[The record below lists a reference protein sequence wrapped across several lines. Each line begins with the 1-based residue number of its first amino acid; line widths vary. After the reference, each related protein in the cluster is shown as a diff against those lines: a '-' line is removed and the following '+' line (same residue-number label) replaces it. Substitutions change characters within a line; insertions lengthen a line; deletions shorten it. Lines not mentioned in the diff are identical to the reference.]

1 MNTDK
6 ILARLQMV
14 RNAEFDA
21 HAQRMCVLG
30 YLGALHEM
38 NIITGRQYLI
48 IADLADNACA
58 YRRKELEGAI

>member
-1 MNTDK
+1 MDTDK

-30 YLGALHEM
+30 YVGALHELD
-38 NIITGRQYLI
+38 IITGREYLI

-58 YRRKELEGAI
+58 YRRKELNGAL

>member
-6 ILARLQMV
+6 IRARLQIV

-30 YLGALHEM
+30 YIGALHELD
-38 NIITGRQYLI
+38 IITGREYLI
-48 IADLADNACA
+48 IAEIADNACA
-58 YRRKELEGAI
+58 YRRKELQNAI